1 MIRIAIQNKGRLSEE
16 STALLNHAGVF
27 FDNAKR
33 KYLVKSRS
41 FPAEILYLR
50 DDDIPATVESGS
62 AQLGIVG
69 ENEVAESGADVE
81 VIKKLGFGFC
91 RLCLAIP
98 KNEEYPGPE
107 YFNGKRV
114 ATSYPKILSRYF
126 ERIGVNAKIMFISG
140 SVEITPSAGM
150 ADAIFDIVSSG
161 GTLVSNGLKEVET
174 VMGSQAVLIANR
186 SLSADE
192 TENTEEL
199 LARIDSV
206 CISYDKKYILMNI
219 PTSALD
225 EAIKLLPA
233 MRSPTVIPLAA
244 EGWCSLH
251 SVVEASELWD
261 KVRELKKIGA
271 EGILVLNVD
280 KIIL

>member
-174 VMGSQAVLIANR
+174 VMDSQAVLIANR